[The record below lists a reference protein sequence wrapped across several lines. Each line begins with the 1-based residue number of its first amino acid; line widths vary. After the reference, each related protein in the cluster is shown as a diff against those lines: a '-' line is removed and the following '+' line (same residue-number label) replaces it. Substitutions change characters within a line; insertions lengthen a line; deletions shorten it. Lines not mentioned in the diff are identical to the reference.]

1 MFNNAMM
8 KKAKQMQEKM
18 KEAQEEISRLETEGS
33 SGGVTVKMIAGKNIQ
48 EVSVSENVFDQKD
61 KALLEKFIKEAVND
75 AADKADNFK
84 KNEESY
90 RWNENTRAVLINDF

>member
-33 SGGVTVKMIAGKNIQ
+33 SGGVTVKMIAGKSIQ
-48 EVSVSENVFDQKD
+48 EVNVSENLFDQKD
-61 KALLEKFIKEAVND
+61 KTLLEKFIKEAVND
-75 AADKADNFK
+75 AAEKADKITSK
-84 KNEESY
+84 KMKKV
-90 RWNENTRAVLINDF
+90 TGGMKIPGLF